1 MSAVVTV
8 GAWEAHYAA
17 GRGFRPVMS
26 NEQHTFERHVGP
38 AAAAGLTA
46 LDIGCGTGE
55 FAHYLTTCGYDV
67 LGVDCAATAI
77 SRATNR
83 YSDTANL
90 SFRCWDAENEQWDD
104 LPQFSVITTRLSYA
118 FIKDK
123 TEYLKRVR
131 THLAPG
137 GHFHVMTPRREKLP
151 PERRNTGINET
162 EVTDLCAGWA
172 HVKRHE
178 LDCDLLVSG

>member
-26 NEQHTFERHVGP
+26 NEQHIFERHVGP

-46 LDIGCGTGE
+46 LDIGCDTGE

-77 SRATNR
+77 SRACEW
-83 YSDTANL
+83 AVG
-90 SFRCWDAENEQWDD
+90 WQ
-104 LPQFSVITTRLSYA
+104 
-118 FIKDK
+118 
-123 TEYLKRVR
+123 RV
-131 THLAPG
+131 G
-137 GHFHVMTPRREKLP
+137 
-151 PERRNTGINET
+151 
-162 EVTDLCAGWA
+162 
-172 HVKRHE
+172 
-178 LDCDLLVSG
+178 VSGIAVWMSW